1 MRYLSENLCSRR
13 GFRRSVIPVI
23 GRPIMGDM
31 ERRPPKRPSRWQR
44 LLARLR
50 IRPLPQEPEPPEDP
64 HDYAMVPSGTP
75 RPPRPAGAEALPLPE
90 DEPPPADAVG
100 REE

>member
-1 MRYLSENLCSRR
+1 MRYLPGNPCERR
-13 GFRRSVIPVI
+13 GFRSLEL
-23 GRPIMGDM
+23 GAMCRPIMGGM

-50 IRPLPQEPEPPEDP
+50 IRPLPHDPEPPEDP

>member
-1 MRYLSENLCSRR
+1 MRYSPKTPVDYR
-13 GFRRSVIPVI
+13 GFRLVYRLV
-23 GRPIMGDM
+23 M

-50 IRPLPQEPEPPEDP
+50 IRPLPQEPEPPDDP
-64 HDYAMVPSGTP
+64 HDYAMVPSGPP
-75 RPPRPAGAEALPLPE
+75 RTPRPAGAEELPLPE
-90 DEPPPADAVG
+90 NDEPPPDAVG